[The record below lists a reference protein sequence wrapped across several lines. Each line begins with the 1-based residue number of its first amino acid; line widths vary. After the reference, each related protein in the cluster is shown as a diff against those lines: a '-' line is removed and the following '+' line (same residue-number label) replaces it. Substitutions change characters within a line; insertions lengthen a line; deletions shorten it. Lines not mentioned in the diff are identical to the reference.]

1 MFLAGYSVAMV
12 TYLCHK
18 NNTNVFTSDWAFFF
32 LILRLQHQL
41 IKSGYNDSSKSKS
54 RNVLETVLSHLK
66 IFLDIVPSSSADIT
80 PRCVDVFVKD
90 LFTCMSFRFV
100 QSKGKPPTLWGC
112 LLWYF
117 DYKKGSLGSL
127 YNKIIWF
134 YQLSWQ
140 CKLATVKR
148 FESWR
153 FER

>member
-32 LILRLQHQL
+32 LIPRLQHQL

-80 PRCVDVFVKD
+80 PALRGCFREGSVYMYVV
-90 LFTCMSFRFV
+90 SFR
-100 QSKGKPPTLWGC
+100 SKQRKTPNAVGMS
-112 LLWYF
+112 
-117 DYKKGSLGSL
+117 SL
-127 YNKIIWF
+127 IF
-134 YQLSWQ
+134 
-140 CKLATVKR
+140 
-148 FESWR
+148 
-153 FER
+153 